1 MMFVSSYLQLHPFFF
16 LKRTQLH
23 CPFWLENNSTAY
35 VTLSSSLPLTDTGV
49 GSIPWL
55 LSTVLQ

>member
-23 CPFWLENNSTAY
+23 CPFWLENNSIAY

-49 GSIPWL
+49 GSIP
-55 LSTVLQ
+55 